1 VLQILN
7 ESKPVPEEWNQTII
21 SLIPKVKCPEQVT
34 DLRPISLCNVIYK
47 IVSKALANRLK
58 VILPEIISP
67 SQSAFVPGRL
77 ISDNI
82 LLIAYEMTHHLL
94 NKRKGGTSYAA
105 IKLDMIKA
113 YDRVEWLFL
122 KDMMIKMGFERRWI
136 DLIMNCVSTVSYR
149 IKING
154 ALSENFRPERGLRQG
169 DPLSPYLFL
178 ICAEGFSALLNHAE
192 EEGRIAR
199 VKICQSAPRVS
210 HLLFVDDS
218 QILIRAKEDAT
229 HLQEILDLYKQCSEG
244 GHNLE
249 SWGREQN

>member
-1 VLQILN
+1 MECHPSFISSFGTLSATKVIKEVLQILN

-94 NKRKGGTSYAA
+94 NKRKGGHQLCGYQVRH
-105 IKLDMIKA
+105 D
-113 YDRVEWLFL
+113 
-122 KDMMIKMGFERRWI
+122 
-136 DLIMNCVSTVSYR
+136 
-149 IKING
+149 
-154 ALSENFRPERGLRQG
+154 
-169 DPLSPYLFL
+169 
-178 ICAEGFSALLNHAE
+178 
-192 EEGRIAR
+192 
-199 VKICQSAPRVS
+199 QS
-210 HLLFVDDS
+210 L
-218 QILIRAKEDAT
+218 
-229 HLQEILDLYKQCSEG
+229 
-244 GHNLE
+244 
-249 SWGREQN
+249 

>member
-1 VLQILN
+1 MN

-67 SQSAFVPGRL
+67 TQSAFVPGRL

-122 KDMMIKMGFERRWI
+122 KDMMIKMGFERR
-136 DLIMNCVSTVSYR
+136 
-149 IKING
+149 
-154 ALSENFRPERGLRQG
+154 
-169 DPLSPYLFL
+169 
-178 ICAEGFSALLNHAE
+178 
-192 EEGRIAR
+192 
-199 VKICQSAPRVS
+199 
-210 HLLFVDDS
+210 
-218 QILIRAKEDAT
+218 
-229 HLQEILDLYKQCSEG
+229 
-244 GHNLE
+244 
-249 SWGREQN
+249 